1 MEQTKAIILHQ
12 PKTATVPGHSVIT
25 IVHML
30 LASCLHCFA
39 FFFFFN
45 LKESTSIRLLRNPSH
60 SLSLYFFFFFYHT
73 HIRRERKDSEGICGS
88 RSVKDQT
95 FFTPYQFGKSV
106 RSKWFPKP
114 QVIRLCLSPWHRLQ
128 DSKIKRARSSSEMSS
143 NRLNSNAVIKYSSV
157 DVSARVPAKKTTRS
171 EFLLP
176 LADATHGET
185 LAPPIDCD

>member
-39 FFFFFN
+39 FFFF
-45 LKESTSIRLLRNPSH
+45 SIWKNQRLFVFWEIQATH
-60 SLSLYFFFFFYHT
+60 SLSISFFFFYHT

>member
-60 SLSLYFFFFFYHT
+60 SLSLYFFFFFFTTHT
-73 HIRRERKDSEGICGS
+73 FGEREKTLRE
-88 RSVKDQT
+88 SVAAD
-95 FFTPYQFGKSV
+95 
-106 RSKWFPKP
+106 
-114 QVIRLCLSPWHRLQ
+114 L
-128 DSKIKRARSSSEMSS
+128 SKIK
-143 NRLNSNAVIKYSSV
+143 
-157 DVSARVPAKKTTRS
+157 P
-171 EFLLP
+171 FL
-176 LADATHGET
+176 
-185 LAPPIDCD
+185 PPISLESQSVLNDFQNRR